1 MKKQIISAKHYAKKF
16 NSRLFPNV
24 AFAAYK
30 EDGDDAALLAKVKE
44 AAKSELDL
52 AVTALK
58 KDSVLKSEF
67 DELKTKLDNS
77 VSKEDFE
84 AVKNEAI
91 KLREDL
97 VASQEISSKKEN
109 NGFGS
114 QIIKGLQVAK
124 EDLTNLINKKGS
136 SVRVVA
142 KAATTMTTG
151 NVDAVGTN
159 GLSML
164 LNSYETGITPIPRS
178 APFFA
183 DLFTPVP
190 TNGST
195 VSYAEMKNPDGGA
208 GMTAEGAAKTQ
219 ADFDFVEAKADVR
232 KITAYIKTSKE
243 ALADISGLAGEIN
256 GELMTLVKLKKDSQV
271 MLGDGTGNN
280 LNGVITQATAFSAPV
295 GLAAAIPY
303 PNNYDVL
310 VAAITQILT
319 AEVISGE
326 PAGFLANVIV
336 LHPVD
341 VAAMKLTKDTTGN
354 YVFPVTL
361 PNSTSVMEVGV
372 IANARMTQDEFLV
385 MDSSKGNL
393 RIKEDVTF
401 DIGYEND
408 DFTKNLVTILAEMRL
423 AFFIK
428 SNHAKAFVTGDFTSA
443 KVALTAAP

>member
-1 MKKQIISAKHYAKKF
+1 MKKQFIGAKHYAKKF
-16 NSRLFPNV
+16 NSRLFPSV

-30 EDGDDAALLAKVKE
+30 EDGDDAELLAKVKE
-44 AAKSELDL
+44 TAKN
-52 AVTALK
+52 AVNEAIEKAKENSISKT
-58 KDSVLKSEF
+58 EF
-67 DELKTKLDNS
+67 EALKTKLENS

-84 AVKNEAI
+84 AVKQEAI
-91 KLREDL
+91 KLAGEI
-97 VASQEISSKKEN
+97 ASLKEEPSKKGNE
-109 NGFGS
+109 GFGS
-114 QIIKGLQVAK
+114 QIVKGLQVAK
-124 EDLTNLINKKGS
+124 EDLNNLISKKGA
-136 SVRVVA
+136 SVRITA
-142 KAATTMTTG
+142 KSATTMTTA
-151 NVDAVGTN
+151 NVEAVGTN

-164 LNSYETGITPIPRS
+164 LNSYEAGITPIPRS

-183 DLFTPVP
+183 DLFIAVP
-190 TNGST
+190 TNGNT

-208 GMTAEGAAKTQ
+208 GMTAEGTAKTQ

-280 LNGVITQATAFSAPV
+280 LNGVITQATAFSAPT
-295 GLAAAIPY
+295 GLAASIPA

-361 PNSTSVMEVGV
+361 PGSTSVMEVGV

-385 MDSSKGNL
+385 MDSTKGNL

-443 KVALTAAP
+443 KVALIAAP